1 MPQVVWT
8 ARALRDLAS
17 LREHISRERPA
28 AAERQVE
35 LILTAVE
42 RLTRFP
48 HSGRAGRRA
57 GTRELIISRTPYLVP
72 YRIRGELIEV
82 LAVLHGRQRWPGAL

>member
-1 MPQVVWT
+1 MAQIVWT

-28 AAERQVE
+28 AAERQIE
-35 LILTAVE
+35 RIFTAVE

-48 HSGRAGRRA
+48 RSGRLGRRT
-57 GTRELIISRTPYLVP
+57 GMRELVVNQTSYLLA
-72 YRIRGELIEV
+72 YRIRGDFVEV
-82 LAVLHGRQRWPGAL
+82 LAVLHGRQRWPDAI